1 MKNASPVKSSQNLAF
16 GLFYAFK
23 IIPLI
28 ISGMAIYLGYR
39 LFVLGVS
46 GQASLSIDSKTVSG
60 QLLNAAPGLFFAIGG
75 FVSII
80 VTVWK
85 GVSIQFTEEGDSTPA
100 AKTSTGGGGGGGSG
114 PFRRSIAVQAPRRDI

>member
-1 MKNASPVKSSQNLAF
+1 MKNALPVKSSQNMAL

-85 GVSIQFTEEGDSTPA
+85 GISIQFTEEGDSALT
-100 AKTSTGGGGGGGSG
+100 AKTSAGGGGGGTSG